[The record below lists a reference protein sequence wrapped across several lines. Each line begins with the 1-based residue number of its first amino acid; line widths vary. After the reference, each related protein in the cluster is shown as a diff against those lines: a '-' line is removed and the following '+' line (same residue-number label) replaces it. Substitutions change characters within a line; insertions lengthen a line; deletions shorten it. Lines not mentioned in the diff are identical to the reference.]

1 VAVEIVVVVV
11 VAVEIVVVALELV
24 ETVGRSG
31 SYHVVVAAIAYIAD
45 IVAVAWLLAV
55 ACFVLGDVLILAGV

>member
-1 VAVEIVVVVV
+1 VAVEIV
-11 VAVEIVVVALELV
+11 VVVALELV

-55 ACFVLGDVLILAGV
+55 ACFVLGDVLPISPVVSEKIKM